1 MITRGAARLVPLFL
15 VGILF
20 YQYRE
25 RIPYRLGYALAA
37 IAAYVALAAFGS
49 PEWMVNPVFSFVTA
63 PLFAYVVNYAGLS
76 DRFVFKPLSRG
87 DYSYG
92 IYLYGYPL
100 QQTLIQ
106 TLPWIDNRAAFFAL
120 SVAAASRSW
129 RRTSSMTVSA
139 NVRRSLRSA
148 CGTSTSPVRTLRVKA
163 NSSTWS
169 MTRSRNNSCRRERI
183 VASSAPG
190 RGAVHCG
197 GGQCEGGRSAIA

>member
-1 MITRGAARLVPLFL
+1 MPLFL

-120 SVAAASRSW
+120 SVAAASAMAIFSW
-129 RRTSSMTVSA
+129 HVIEKPILRLRRKF
-139 NVRRSLRSA
+139 SLTA
-148 CGTSTSPVRTLRVKA
+148 
-163 NSSTWS
+163 
-169 MTRSRNNSCRRERI
+169 RI
-183 VASSAPG
+183 HTGEAPAARPAAAPAQPAVAA
-190 RGAVHCG
+190 
-197 GGQCEGGRSAIA
+197 E